1 MSEGMEPAAGTSG
14 GGRNWRKAD
23 YPDKLMELQSLIS
36 QSAAG
41 GNLTGMFYGA
51 EMLVAILGI
60 AWDFEDE
67 EIETIEN
74 QRTQK
79 VITEFRDHRREIE
92 KDWDKPADELRT
104 IPPPER
110 IFKTVRLCWQ
120 LIDDVIQP
128 LVRKTPISRSKFMAE
143 EQTISVEE
151 SRDTSEEVEGIV
163 P

>member
-1 MSEGMEPAAGTSG
+1 MSEGMEPAAGSSG

-23 YPDKLMELQSLIS
+23 YPDKLMELQTLIS

-67 EIETIEN
+67 EIGTIEN
-74 QRTQK
+74 KRTQK

-92 KDWDKPADELRT
+92 KDWNKPADELNR

-128 LVRKTPISRSKFMAE
+128 LVRKTPISRSKFMAKDE
-143 EQTISVEE
+143 TISVEE

>member
-1 MSEGMEPAAGTSG
+1 MSEGMEPAAGSSG

-23 YPDKLMELQSLIS
+23 YPDKLMELQTLIS

-67 EIETIEN
+67 EIGTIEN

-92 KDWDKPADELRT
+92 KDWNGKVIHVSHDFTEKENVRHLEDLDE
-104 IPPPER
+104 
-110 IFKTVRLCWQ
+110 
-120 LIDDVIQP
+120 
-128 LVRKTPISRSKFMAE
+128 
-143 EQTISVEE
+143 
-151 SRDTSEEVEGIV
+151 
-163 P
+163 

>member
-1 MSEGMEPAAGTSG
+1 
-14 GGRNWRKAD
+14 
-23 YPDKLMELQSLIS
+23 
-36 QSAAG
+36 
-41 GNLTGMFYGA
+41 MFYGA

-67 EIETIEN
+67 EIGSIEN
-74 QRTQK
+74 KRTQK